1 MGRPKKEPPLI
12 RIDHFSDLSDL
23 TVDEL
28 RAISITSLTDLS
40 TFLTPVSWNG
50 GAHAVL
56 VLTLS
61 PDNQRILS
69 GTCAL
74 VGNLF
79 TDKIVN
85 CNLFWQPTETTKLT
99 LSLPSLSVFNFP
111 AGNLVSDYLP
121 SSAIPHE
128 FSLAN
133 TIIPDAEL
141 PANGLSSFVLR
152 AFVSPCTDSFVKI
165 IILLYPGYP
174 SSYLPPIQGS
184 QISWPQ
190 TVQL

>member
-1 MGRPKKEPPLI
+1 MGRPKKGPPLI

-28 RAISITSLTDLS
+28 RAISITSLTDLP

-50 GAHAVL
+50 GAYAVL

-61 PDNQRILS
+61 PDNQRVLS

-165 IILLYPGYP
+165 IILLYPC
-174 SSYLPPIQGS
+174 SEATL
-184 QISWPQ
+184 
-190 TVQL
+190 